1 MDGQQEAIDPNVA
14 AVQRKLGVRSKAA
27 LAKYGVDTTRK
38 DNGEV
43 EWLVELQEELMD
55 AAVYIESLMTN
66 VSRVIEADMRKR
78 NGELY

>member
-38 DNGEV
+38 D
-43 EWLVELQEELMD
+43 
-55 AAVYIESLMTN
+55 
-66 VSRVIEADMRKR
+66 
-78 NGELY
+78 